1 VEARRR
7 ARPAGPR
14 APKTAE
20 RVARDLVRDIVAEGL
35 QPGDVLPS
43 EAALLER
50 YGVGRPTLREAVRIL
65 EVQEL
70 VWVKPGPGGGPV
82 VGEISAAAFGRTA
95 SLFFRLGGVTFR
107 ELLAARLVLEPLC
120 ARVAARTQD
129 PVGLARLQTAMAQGR
144 AADLTDD
151 DAYLAASTTFHS
163 ALTGASGNGVLDLV
177 AEGVMSIYER
187 RIPAGVA
194 PVEQRA
200 AIVDEHQRIT
210 DAIVGGDAGEAERLV
225 AAHVEEITS
234 MVERTLPDLLDTVL
248 DWS

>member
-7 ARPAGPR
+7 ASPAGPR

-35 QPGDVLPS
+35 RPGDVLPP
-43 EAALLER
+43 EAALLDR
-50 YGVGRPTLREAVRIL
+50 YGVGRPTLREAIRIL

-82 VGEISAAAFGRTA
+82 VGEVSPAAFGRTA

-120 ARVAARTQD
+120 ARVAAEAGD
-129 PVGLARLQTAMAQGR
+129 PVGTARLRAAMEQGR
-144 AADLTDD
+144 TVDVTDD
-151 DAYLAASTTFHS
+151 DAYVAASTAFHS
-163 ALTGASGNGVLDLV
+163 ALTSASGNGVLDLV

-194 PVEQRA
+194 AVAHRP
-200 AIVDEHQRIT
+200 AIVEEHQRIT
-210 DAIVGGDAGEAERLV
+210 DAILAGDAAEAERLV
-225 AAHVEEITS
+225 TRHVEDITA

-248 DWS
+248 DWG

>member
-1 VEARRR
+1 VEARRQ
-7 ARPAGPR
+7 ARPARPR

-35 QPGDVLPS
+35 RPGDVLPS

-82 VGEISAAAFGRTA
+82 VGEISPAAFGRTA

-120 ARVAARTQD
+120 ARVAALTQD
-129 PVGLARLQTAMAQGR
+129 PVGLARLQTAMDQGR
-144 AADLTDD
+144 AVDLADD
-151 DAYLAASTTFHS
+151 DAYLASSTAFHS

-194 PVEQRA
+194 PVGHRA
-200 AIVDEHQRIT
+200 AIVAEHQRIT
-210 DAIVGGDAGEAERLV
+210 DAIVGGDAAAAERLV
-225 AAHVEEITS
+225 SAHVEEITS

-248 DWS
+248 DWG

>member
-1 VEARRR
+1 VEPRRR

-35 QPGDVLPS
+35 RPGDVLPS

-82 VGEISAAAFGRTA
+82 VGEISPAAFGRTA

-129 PVGLARLQTAMAQGR
+129 PDGLARLQAAMAQGR

-151 DAYLAASTTFHS
+151 DEYLASSTAFHS

-194 PVEQRA
+194 PVSQRQ
-200 AIVDEHQRIT
+200 AIIAEHQRIT
-210 DAIVGGDAGEAERLV
+210 DAIVAGDAPEAERLV
-225 AAHVEEITS
+225 AVHVEDITS

-248 DWS
+248 DWG